1 MKKNKPDLSNK
12 GNSLSPS
19 YASFLS
25 SDRYKV
31 LIDSADDWFWEIDK
45 YGRYTFS
52 SHQIK
57 HILGYE
63 PDELIGKNFYDLMPS
78 KEAERIKKIIDPIFM
93 LKKPF
98 RLLQNSNLHK
108 NGSLVCLETSGNPFY
123 GNDNKFMGYRGIDR
137 DITNRKKLEKNH
149 SDLLL
154 ALDQMAEAALVV
166 GKDLKIAYVNKAF
179 YKLLG
184 YSPEKIIGKPL
195 SLLNSTRKN
204 ADRRVEFTI
213 SALNENGS
221 WEGEVL
227 RKKENGDD
235 ICVYLRATATYTE
248 EGELTGYI
256 GTYFDMEETKNAAE
270 KLEKSLFETVFALSG
285 TIEERDPY
293 TFGHQNRVASIAK
306 AIAVKLNE
314 NDEFIK
320 GLELGAKIHDIG
332 KTNIPTEILNKS
344 GKLNKHEFGLIKTH
358 AKSGYKIISNMSF
371 PWPVAEMVLQ
381 HHERMD
387 GSGYPQGLKN
397 NEIILEAKIIGL
409 ADTVEAITSHRPYR
423 PAFDADFA
431 ITEVK
436 KYRGKHYDLDV
447 MDAFLDLVEND
458 GYQLI
463 NH

>member
-1 MKKNKPDLSNK
+1 M
-12 GNSLSPS
+12 
-19 YASFLS
+19 
-25 SDRYKV
+25 
-31 LIDSADDWFWEIDK
+31 
-45 YGRYTFS
+45 
-52 SHQIK
+52 
-57 HILGYE
+57 
-63 PDELIGKNFYDLMPS
+63 
-78 KEAERIKKIIDPIFM
+78 
-93 LKKPF
+93 
-98 RLLQNSNLHK
+98 
-108 NGSLVCLETSGNPFY
+108 
-123 GNDNKFMGYRGIDR
+123 
-137 DITNRKKLEKNH
+137 
-149 SDLLL
+149 
-154 ALDQMAEAALVV
+154 
-166 GKDLKIAYVNKAF
+166 
-179 YKLLG
+179 
-184 YSPEKIIGKPL
+184 
-195 SLLNSTRKN
+195 LNSTRKN